1 MKPKPKPKREGPLSV
16 PLDFDEAMQRA
27 LKVKPPPEG
36 WAEHERR
43 MRQRRKKRQPENVK
57 ES

>member
-1 MKPKPKPKREGPLSV
+1 MKSKPKREGLLSV
-16 PLDFDEAMQRA
+16 PLDFDEAMRRA

-43 MRQRRKKRQPENVK
+43 AKQKRAQETRLKKPAP
-57 ES
+57 S